1 MVNNFLS
8 VLAFFLSLNCF
19 AQTVRI
25 NEVQA
30 SNATTFLDVAGD
42 FDDWIEVYNDGN
54 EEIHLNGWHVSDD
67 PNNLTKWT
75 FPSEP
80 EIELEPGEFLLL
92 VADGEPDESLGVE
105 ELHLNFSLKQAGE
118 QIFLS
123 QPIGTVI
130 HQVQHAFNWQD
141 YSWGYDENDVWGL
154 LESASPNTANTGTA
168 LDGSAAP
175 AIFSVTGSLIAAPFT
190 LTLEA
195 ATGASIRYTLDGS
208 VPDESSPLYTEGIS
222 ISQNTSVK
230 TRTFENGKHP
240 SKITSQSYLFENGL
254 SNPVIHLSC
263 EEAAFSGSEG
273 LDENPFQDNEI
284 IVDAAFFDEN
294 GVQEHQQNMGL
305 KVHAADFRDQRSF
318 RLYAR
323 GEYGERNLSLPVF
336 EDRSYDDYTRLIL
349 RNAGNDGIEIA
360 GAGLRDVLI
369 HDLYRSIDDE
379 YGVSAT
385 KAVNLFVNGEFWG
398 LYNLRERQDRHW
410 LNSVYGIEDD
420 EVDYLERTA
429 GEGDTRDELAG
440 DWEAFDLFEQSAI
453 DLDLSDD
460 ETYASFVEQMNL
472 RNFIDYQ
479 ALEIYIVNQ
488 DWLSNNMKFYKE
500 HEEGSQ
506 WNWVIWDTDWGFGT
520 YYPAYPH
527 GFPDW
532 NALNFATSVWGGW
545 TSDVETELLTNL
557 LMNDQFVADFSTRS
571 ADLMN
576 SYLKPERVIEQLLQ
590 RKEIIENDVPRQIER
605 WGGNLANWENEVEYM
620 SSFIADRAGHNRLH
634 YAEKFEL
641 GSIFLINLDQ
651 LPQAAGSIEVNTIE
665 ADVLPWSG
673 FYFEALPVRLKA
685 VAQPG
690 FVFDHWEGENI
701 ADPLSAEIFVDM
713 DGNQSLTAVY
723 LEVENEGSPMINEVF
738 YSSGGPEDV
747 GDWIELYNSTS
758 NAIDL
763 SGWQF
768 CANGDC
774 FVFPS
779 GVALL
784 SDFYVV
790 VPQDQNAFET
800 LFEDENHFSVSFG
813 FGLNQSGETLQ
824 LFDAEGVLRDE
835 ISYSNQDP
843 WPNPVE
849 QNHSIELVD
858 ENPANELGEHWM
870 TQLTV
875 PFGSPGAMNEIVP
888 VNISE
893 QEASLQVEVFPNPF
907 QSFLSIQLPD
917 FESGT
922 YLITVRDL
930 LGKTVRQMSKQH
942 QKGEIMLLNDLSDLD
957 AGTYL
962 LELSRGNVRSQ
973 VKVLKR

>member
-1 MVNNFLS
+1 MKNLLVVFALLLS
-8 VLAFFLSLNCF
+8 VNGFTQN
-19 AQTVRI
+19 VRI

-30 SNATTFLDVAGD
+30 SNATTFLDGAGD
-42 FDDWIEVYNDGN
+42 FDDWIELFNAGDEALV
-54 EEIHLNGWHVSDD
+54 LNGWHLSDN

-75 FPSEP
+75 FPSSP
-80 EIELEPGEFLLL
+80 EILLPPGGFLVLI
-92 VADGEPDESLGVE
+92 ADGEEDESTEGGE
-105 ELHLNFSLKQAGE
+105 FHLNFSLRQNGE
-118 QIFLS
+118 QLFLS
-123 QPIGTVI
+123 QPVGTPVD
-130 HQVQHAFNWQD
+130 QVLYSFNWQD
-141 YSWGYDENDVWGL
+141 YSWGYDENGLWGL
-154 LESASPNTANTGTA
+154 LENPSPNAANTGFA
-168 LDGSAAP
+168 LNGSAEP
-175 AIFSVTGSLIAAPFT
+175 ATFSNPGALISTPFT
-190 LTLEA
+190 LNLEA
-195 ATGASIRYTLDGS
+195 TSGASIRYTLDGS
-208 VPDESSPLYTEGIS
+208 IPDENSPLYTGGIDINQS
-222 ISQNTSVK
+222 TTVK
-230 TRTFENGKHP
+230 TRVFENGKHP
-240 SKITSQSYLFENGL
+240 SKIASQSYLFEDGL

-273 LDENPFQDNEI
+273 LDNNPFQDTEI

-294 GVQEHQQNMGL
+294 GVQEHQQIMGL

-323 GEYGERNLSLPVF
+323 GEYGESNLTLPVF
-336 EDRSYDDYTRLIL
+336 EERDYMDYKRLIL
-349 RNAGNDGIEIA
+349 RNAGNDGIEIG
-360 GAGLRDVLI
+360 GAGLRDVVI
-369 HDLYRSIDDE
+369 HDLYKNIDPN
-379 YGVSAT
+379 YGYSAA
-385 KAVNLFVNGEFWG
+385 KAVNLFVNGQFWG

-410 LNSVYGIEDD
+410 LKSVYGIEEDD
-420 EVDYLERTA
+420 VDYLERTA

-460 ETYASFVEQMNL
+460 DTYATFVEQMNL

-500 HEEGSQ
+500 HAEGSQ

-532 NALNFATSVWGGW
+532 NALNFATSIWGGW
-545 TSDVETELLTNL
+545 TSEVETELLTNL
-557 LMNDQFVADFSTRS
+557 LMNDQFVAEFSTRS

-576 SYLKPERVIEQLLQ
+576 SYLKPERVIEQLIA
-590 RKEIIENDVPRQIER
+590 RKEIMESDVPRQIDR
-605 WGGNLANWENEVEYM
+605 WGGTLGNWENEVEYI
-620 SSFIADRAGHNRLH
+620 SSFVAERAGYNRLH

-641 GSIFLINLDQ
+641 GSIFEIQ
-651 LPQAAGSIEVNTIE
+651 LTQEPLNAGYIEVNTIE
-665 ADVLPWSG
+665 ATNLPWSG
-673 FYFEALPVRLKA
+673 YYFEELPVRLKA
-685 VAQPG
+685 IAQPG
-690 FVFDHWEGENI
+690 FVFDHWEGENLV
-701 ADPLSAEIFVDM
+701 DPFNDEIFVDM

-723 LEVENEGSPMINEVF
+723 LEVENEGSPIINEVF
-738 YSSGGPEDV
+738 YSSGGVDDV
-747 GDWIELYNSTS
+747 GDWVELYNPSS

-763 SGWQF
+763 SNWQF

-774 FVFPS
+774 FVFPA
-779 GVALL
+779 GVTLL
-784 SDFYVV
+784 PDFYVV
-790 VPQDQNAFET
+790 VPQDQNAFES
-800 LFEDENHFSVSFG
+800 LFEDENHFSISFE

-824 LFDAEGVLRDE
+824 LFDAEGLLRDE
-835 ISYSNQDP
+835 VSYTNQAP

-858 ENPANELGEHWM
+858 ENPENELGEHWM

-875 PFGSPGAMNEIVP
+875 PFGSPGAVNEIVP
-888 VNISE
+888 VSVSE
-893 QEASLQVEVFPNPF
+893 EEASLQLQAFPNPF
-907 QSFLSIQLPD
+907 QSFLSIELPE

-922 YLITVRDL
+922 YLIIVRDL

-942 QKGEIMLLNDLSDLD
+942 QKGEIMLFSDLSDLD

-962 LELSRGNVRSQ
+962 FELRKGNVRSQ